1 MSLGTVPPCRFPRFA
16 ERMAKWMLPCAVAL
30 GLAGFPATPVFAAAD
45 GSEPAKEQ
53 AVPSDPTAYEQ
64 LSVFARALQLV
75 RQDFVDGGKVDYPD
89 LMRAAMRGML
99 SSLDPHSQFLDPK
112 EYKSVQEDTRSR
124 FSGVGLIVSIQ
135 EGRLVVVSP
144 MEGGPALRAGV
155 VSGDQILKIDQRFT
169 ERMSVEE
176 ASNLLRGET
185 GRPVKITFYR
195 PSTKETRELDIV
207 REAIQVTT
215 VRDAK
220 MLPGTWAGE
229 TKVGYVRVTQF
240 SAPTAAEL
248 AKALE
253 ELESKGMQALIL
265 DLRHN
270 PGGLLDSA
278 VEVAGHFV
286 GPGVLVVS
294 TEGRVPSQKKEY
306 RTPAGSRARSGYPMA
321 ILVNHGSAS
330 ASEIVAGALRDLKR
344 AVLVGEKTFGK
355 GSVQSVIPLQD
366 GSAIRLTT
374 ARYYTPARQV
384 IHEKGI
390 EPTIRSVLTPEQ
402 DRLLNLSQREDALG
416 ERERREVAEFRDPQ
430 LERAVDTLRAVVT
443 YAGRVE
449 LSADKPSEKTPKAE
463 KAEKGEKG
471 ERADGSE
478 KGERRPVT
486 VK

>member
-1 MSLGTVPPCRFPRFA
+1 
-16 ERMAKWMLPCAVAL
+16 
-30 GLAGFPATPVFAAAD
+30 
-45 GSEPAKEQ
+45 
-53 AVPSDPTAYEQ
+53 
-64 LSVFARALQLV
+64 
-75 RQDFVDGGKVDYPD
+75 
-89 LMRAAMRGML
+89 
-99 SSLDPHSQFLDPK
+99 LDPK

-124 FSGVGLIVSIQ
+124 FSGVGLIVSIK

-144 MEGGPALRAGV
+144 MEGGPALRAGMLT
-155 VSGDQILKIDQRFT
+155 GDQILKIDQQIT
-169 ERMSVEE
+169 ERMSVED

-185 GRPVKITFYR
+185 GRPVKLTFYR
-195 PSTKETRELDIV
+195 PSTKETREVEIV

-220 MLPGTWAGE
+220 LLPTPAGEE

-248 AKALE
+248 ARAVEDLE
-253 ELESKGMQALIL
+253 AKGMQALIL

-278 VEVAGHFV
+278 VEVAGHFL

-306 RTPAGSRARSGYPMA
+306 RTPAGLRARSAYPMA
-321 ILVNHGSAS
+321 VLVNHGSAS

-374 ARYYTPARQV
+374 ARYFTPGRQV

-390 EPTIRSVLTPEQ
+390 DPTIRSVLTPEE

-416 ERERREVAEFRDPQ
+416 ERERRELAAFRDPQ
-430 LERAVDTLRAVVT
+430 LERAVDTLKAVLT
-443 YAGRVE
+443 YAARIE
-449 LSADKPSEKTPKAE
+449 APTEKASEKANKGE
-463 KAEKGEKG
+463 KAEKREKSDGPEKG
-471 ERADGSE
+471 D
-478 KGERRPVT
+478 KGDKNDKSDKSDRRPVT
-486 VK
+486 VQ